1 MNNEINIHC
10 GGYIV
15 HTCIYCTTKKSMN
28 YDLCT
33 VLCVNSLIVVLIF
46 FAIVYNVL
54 SMHLRKKIP

>member
-1 MNNEINIHC
+1 MNNESNIHC

-15 HTCIYCTTKKSMN
+15 HTCIYCTTKSMN

-33 VLCVNSLIVVLIF
+33 VLCVKSLIVLIF

-54 SMHLRKKIP
+54 SMHLHKKIP